1 VNEEALAHWWL
12 LRQRKKNTA
21 LIAIIII
28 TTTTVIT
35 QLWTFCPAGL
45 TKSHSSSDSNKIGC
59 LTLEIKLA
67 TLPAESAC
75 HQYEI
80 YYCY

>member
-1 VNEEALAHWWL
+1 MGAVAP
-12 LRQRKKNTA
+12 KKKIIITA

-28 TTTTVIT
+28 IIIIIIITTVIT

-45 TKSHSSSDSNKIGC
+45 TTSHSSSDSNNIGC